1 MAPLPYIVLLC
12 VVSCVVAVATSLVMR
27 AIGYADQA
35 TIGAAVAA
43 AASSGVMVSVWI
55 ARCDAEDEDDETEAV
70 GD

>member
-1 MAPLPYIVLLC
+1 MAPLPYIILLC
-12 VVSCVVAVATSLVMR
+12 VVSCVVAVSTSLIMR

-43 AASSGVMVSVWI
+43 AASSGVMVSAWI
-55 ARCDAEDEDDETEAV
+55 ARGAAEDEDDETEAV